1 MNIPQ
6 DLSYTKNHEW
16 VKIEGN
22 KVTVGI
28 TDYAQQQLGDIVFV
42 ENPMEGDEVQEGDS
56 FAVLE
61 SVKAAADVYSP
72 LAGVVVGVNEELEND
87 PGLINSDPYGQG
99 WLAAFEIEEGT
110 EISDLMDADQYAV
123 FVKEQE

>member
-6 DLSYTKNHEW
+6 ELMYTKEHEW
-16 VKIEGN
+16 VKIDGN

-42 ENPMEGDEVQEGDS
+42 ELPTPEDEFGLGDS

-72 LAGVVVGVNEELEND
+72 LVGTVIEANEGLDDDPALVNSEPYGDGWLVTFELADGEEI
-87 PGLINSDPYGQG
+87 PGLMSPDEYAKF
-99 WLAAFEIEEGT
+99 LA
-110 EISDLMDADQYAV
+110 
-123 FVKEQE
+123 EQE